1 MLRRVKWRRR
11 RVIIVGFVVEGEGG
25 EVGGG
30 GLDLGLGL
38 GLRRGGGRALA
49 IVVVV
54 GIDQVVEEVLG
65 GVVEVCGH
73 GGIRV

>member
-30 GLDLGLGL
+30 GLGL